1 MAYKTII
8 YKLWTNARQSAD
20 EVLAVPAYDSHRQ
33 GTSNTVRAAQ
43 GDPAARGG
51 RFGVSLS
58 GFPFGPPDARET
70 VGLFYSDACRAHG
83 AIVFLREGRMS
94 IPGRVIWPLGAVVVG
109 AVLAACGG
117 GSTMHDRQATPGIAV
132 GEPNPAALVT
142 APFIEMARTS
152 GCSETRNRLF
162 VIDGKQVFWDHAGQ
176 CADASYGQVLFGSTP
191 ETRLC
196 SSGDTIAGP
205 RTDCQDESARAL
217 FETLV
222 KNADRPDLGL
232 GSGHTVEQLSF
243 MPPAGTAIAYE
254 TVARDNLSGVTAP
267 QTVVVKDQATWD
279 KLWRQHAAGRT
290 PAPAVPKVDFTRKM
304 LVGVF
309 GGEYADS
316 CHGIAI
322 ARVAAG
328 ASKLDVEVAE
338 RATPAQAVC
347 LPVVS
352 HPMQVVAV
360 DRTDADV
367 AFITATAADV
377 PFRTADVTA
386 LSNIHAARTVVV
398 KDAAAW
404 TRLWNEHAPGRA
416 QPTVDF
422 AADMVVGVFMG
433 TGASGCYTTAIDGVV
448 RTADRI
454 LVHELRSVPGPD
466 IACAMHV
473 TTPAHLVVVPRSDL
487 PVEFAL
493 EMATR

>member
-1 MAYKTII
+1 
-8 YKLWTNARQSAD
+8 
-20 EVLAVPAYDSHRQ
+20 
-33 GTSNTVRAAQ
+33 
-43 GDPAARGG
+43 
-51 RFGVSLS
+51 
-58 GFPFGPPDARET
+58 
-70 VGLFYSDACRAHG
+70 
-83 AIVFLREGRMS
+83 MS
-94 IPGRVIWPLGAVVVG
+94 IPGRMIWPLGAVVAG
-109 AVLAACGG
+109 AVLSACGG
-117 GSTMHDRQATPGIAV
+117 GTTTHDRQATPGIAV
-132 GEPNPAALVT
+132 GEPNPAALAK

-152 GCSETRNRLF
+152 GCNETRNRLF

-176 CADASYGQVLFGSTP
+176 CADASYGQVLFGSKP

-205 RTDCQDESARAL
+205 RMVCEDESARAL

-254 TVARDNLSGVTAP
+254 TVARDDLSGVTAR
-267 QTVVVKDQATWD
+267 QTLVIKDQAAWD
-279 KLWRQHAAGRT
+279 TLWRQHAAGRT
-290 PAPAVPKVDFTRKM
+290 PAPAVPKVDFTRRM
-304 LVGVF
+304 LVAVF

-328 ASKLDVEVAE
+328 ASTLDVEVAE
-338 RATPAQAVC
+338 RDVPAQAVC
-347 LPVVS
+347 LPVVR
-352 HPMQVVAV
+352 HPMQVAAV
-360 DRTDADV
+360 ERTDADV
-367 AFITATAADV
+367 DFIKAAATDV
-377 PFRTADVTA
+377 PFRTADATS
-386 LSNIHAARTVVV
+386 LSDVRAARTVVV

-416 QPTVDF
+416 QPAVDF

-448 RTADRI
+448 RTADKI
-454 LVHELRSVPGPD
+454 LVHEIRSVPGPD
-466 IACAMHV
+466 IACAMYV